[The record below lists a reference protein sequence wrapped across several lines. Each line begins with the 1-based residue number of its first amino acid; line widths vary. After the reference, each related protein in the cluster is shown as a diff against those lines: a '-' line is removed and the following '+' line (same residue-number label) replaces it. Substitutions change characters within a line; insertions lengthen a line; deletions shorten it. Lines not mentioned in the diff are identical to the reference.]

1 MATGLNSMKTTKVL
15 ALTCLA
21 LALSASASAQNLP
34 QDFEKALAFDPTY
47 QSAKAD
53 YQVGQRNIKVARSVF
68 FPEATFNTQRLATDT
83 SGRTTFTVLQPLI
96 DVQRWMTL
104 GQAAP
109 QQLLAE
115 VNLLS
120 KRQELATRLLKAANA
135 IILANESAIC
145 LDAIVLVGL

>member
-1 MATGLNSMKTTKVL
+1 MKTQT
-15 ALTCLA
+15 ALVFLLTA
-21 LALSASASAQNLP
+21 STFAASAIAQNLP

-53 YQVGQRNIKVARSVF
+53 YQVGQRNVKVARSVF

-104 GQAAP
+104 GDPIANLIRICLLTP
-109 QQLLAE
+109 QQSTPSLSL
-115 VNLLS
+115 NLS
-120 KRQELATRLLKAANA
+120 
-135 IILANESAIC
+135 
-145 LDAIVLVGL
+145 